1 MSIVTRNSNG
11 CRSHTGKTK
20 AGETFEKFIGDKDYD
35 AKLLLPFEA
44 FLNASFCKYPIKI
57 ETAKLTS
64 PIATEDCAARS
75 LVKPE
80 PAQRDG
86 RKMETGEWEKSDEK
100 ADDSGEESDNATVTW
115 KSQYEI
121 NKENNIKE
129 IKQRLAELEE
139 QFPLPEEFAK
149 EKLPKAPAA
158 KKGKQVRNESAVR
171 RQSQRG
177 KDKIVYVA

>member
-20 AGETFEKFIGDKDYD
+20 AGETFEKFIGDKDYN

-75 LVKPE
+75 LVKPA
-80 PAQRDG
+80 PMAVGLCLISWTNAVLPITQG
-86 RKMETGEWEKSDEK
+86 MEISRL
-100 ADDSGEESDNATVTW
+100 SGMWIDPGSPP
-115 KSQYEI
+115 QY
-121 NKENNIKE
+121 NS
-129 IKQRLAELEE
+129 
-139 QFPLPEEFAK
+139 
-149 EKLPKAPAA
+149 
-158 KKGKQVRNESAVR
+158 GYS
-171 RQSQRG
+171 
-177 KDKIVYVA
+177 